1 LQFFLFGS
9 DADLFFDFGIF
20 NDAKVQ
26 VACAPEGAVD
36 AVLLG
41 FQLLLWELVYL
52 KTLLSNVYCPL
63 LQKGENAPAF
73 LCQKEW
79 VCYSGYTDG
88 LQFFFIHSER
98 FPNVKYKKK

>member
-1 LQFFLFGS
+1 M
-9 DADLFFDFGIF
+9 
-20 NDAKVQ
+20 

-63 LQKGENAPAF
+63 LQKGDRTRQHFFVRKNGFAIADIG
-73 LCQKEW
+73 W
-79 VCYSGYTDG
+79 SSII
-88 LQFFFIHSER
+88 FFIGEVFQR
-98 FPNVKYKKK
+98 QI